1 METSHFPHSALWG
14 SERSRYQYSQWI
26 ADSSSRTI
34 KLLPVPPPSLP
45 SWHWAREIA
54 TAARNEKSRGR
65 RLIWDRQFLLYFVAF
80 VLLSSDPFL
89 PKKKTTK
96 VSTHLQ
102 LKSLQPAPSSHPQL
116 HSGGRISTFLTAMGD
131 VKLEILASTL
141 GQRPSFFFWSTQKA
155 PRTKRLMF
163 WKFSQVN

>member
-45 SWHWAREIA
+45 SWHRAREIA

-65 RLIWDRQFLLYFVAF
+65 RLIWDRQFLLYFSAV

-89 PKKKTTK
+89 PKKKTNTK
-96 VSTHLQ
+96 KSFYPSPAEVTAARSMLAPPAAQWGKHFYISYSCGWCEIRNSGQYFGKETVLFFLEHSEST
-102 LKSLQPAPSSHPQL
+102 
-116 HSGGRISTFLTAMGD
+116 
-131 VKLEILASTL
+131 
-141 GQRPSFFFWSTQKA
+141 
-155 PRTKRLMF
+155 
-163 WKFSQVN
+163 